1 MKRMKGR
8 GSDFHTTRWSVIQAA
23 GGKDSEA
30 ARKALSELCENYWY
44 PLYAFVRRSG
54 NGVEDAED
62 LTQGF
67 FARLL
72 EKRDIGAAAPGRG
85 KFRTY
90 LLGSLKH
97 FMANER
103 DRGQALKRGGGATVL
118 PIDFLEA
125 DRRYRLEADEAS
137 SPERVFERQWA
148 RALLAGT
155 MVALRKDYVDQGKQQ
170 LFDKLQPAL
179 LGDEA
184 GRSREEVAEA
194 LGMKPSAVS
203 VALHRLRKRFAERL
217 RAEAAYTVS
226 DPTDIDEELRTL
238 LEALKK

>member
-1 MKRMKGR
+1 MKRMNGR

-72 EKRDIGAAAPGRG
+72 EKRDIGAADPGRG

-125 DRRYRLEADEAS
+125 DRRYRLEADETS

-155 MVALRKDYVDQGKQQ
+155 MVALREDYVDQGKQQ
-170 LFDKLQPAL
+170 LFDQLQPTL
-179 LGDEA
+179 LGDEE
-184 GRSREEVAEA
+184 GRSREEMAEA
-194 LGMKPSAVS
+194 LGMKPGAVS

-217 RAEAAYTVS
+217 RAEAACTVS
-226 DPTDIDEELRTL
+226 DPTDIDEELRML